1 MTSMPILVVEKIS
14 KAFPGIQALSDV
26 DFDVKSGEVHCLI
39 GENGAGKSTL
49 VKILAGAQKYDS
61 GTIRLDGA
69 AVNFLEPSDSQNA
82 GVACIYQE
90 LNVID
95 GLSITD
101 NIVLGSEP
109 TSIGFIDRT
118 TASSIASKLLEEI
131 GFSELDESRL
141 CRSLST
147 AEKQAVMIAKALRFN
162 AKIIIMDEP
171 TSPLE
176 KAEVRKLFKVVKTLK
191 AAGKGIIYVSHKMQE
206 IIELGDRITV
216 FKDGQNVATLKRG
229 QADTAE
235 FVRLMVGRRIEDMFP
250 DREKKVDQVV
260 LKATKL
266 NGSLIKDISFE
277 VRRGEIL
284 GVGGLVGSGRTEL
297 LRSLFGA
304 EQVDRGTLEI
314 NNKPIPLN
322 SINSSIKAGLALVPE
337 ERRSQG
343 IIPMLSV
350 IDNASLVWDE
360 FPESRTSEVSKFD
373 TISAVIET
381 LNVKTP
387 SLMQRISKLSG
398 GNQQKVV
405 LGKWLFSETTV
416 LLLDEPTR
424 GVDVGA
430 KREIYEIM
438 NDFAEKGMSII
449 LVSSEL
455 PELLGLADRI
465 IVMNSGAIVG
475 ELSGKITEEEVVALS
490 MNSLPVDVS
499 EASRG

>member
-1 MTSMPILVVEKIS
+1 
-14 KAFPGIQALSDV
+14 
-26 DFDVKSGEVHCLI
+26 
-39 GENGAGKSTL
+39 
-49 VKILAGAQKYDS
+49 
-61 GTIRLDGA
+61 
-69 AVNFLEPSDSQNA
+69 
-82 GVACIYQE
+82 
-90 LNVID
+90 
-95 GLSITD
+95 
-101 NIVLGSEP
+101 
-109 TSIGFIDRT
+109 
-118 TASSIASKLLEEI
+118 
-131 GFSELDESRL
+131 
-141 CRSLST
+141 
-147 AEKQAVMIAKALRFN
+147 
-162 AKIIIMDEP
+162 
-171 TSPLE
+171 
-176 KAEVRKLFKVVKTLK
+176 
-191 AAGKGIIYVSHKMQE
+191 
-206 IIELGDRITV
+206 
-216 FKDGQNVATLKRG
+216 
-229 QADTAE
+229 
-235 FVRLMVGRRIEDMFP
+235 
-250 DREKKVDQVV
+250 
-260 LKATKL
+260 
-266 NGSLIKDISFE
+266 
-277 VRRGEIL
+277 
-284 GVGGLVGSGRTEL
+284 L

-475 ELSGKITEEEVVALS
+475 ELSGKITEEEVVTLS
-490 MNSLPVDVS
+490 MNSLPIDVS
-499 EASRG
+499 EAARG

>member
-1 MTSMPILVVEKIS
+1 
-14 KAFPGIQALSDV
+14 
-26 DFDVKSGEVHCLI
+26 
-39 GENGAGKSTL
+39 
-49 VKILAGAQKYDS
+49 
-61 GTIRLDGA
+61 
-69 AVNFLEPSDSQNA
+69 
-82 GVACIYQE
+82 
-90 LNVID
+90 
-95 GLSITD
+95 
-101 NIVLGSEP
+101 
-109 TSIGFIDRT
+109 
-118 TASSIASKLLEEI
+118 
-131 GFSELDESRL
+131 
-141 CRSLST
+141 
-147 AEKQAVMIAKALRFN
+147 
-162 AKIIIMDEP
+162 
-171 TSPLE
+171 
-176 KAEVRKLFKVVKTLK
+176 
-191 AAGKGIIYVSHKMQE
+191 
-206 IIELGDRITV
+206 
-216 FKDGQNVATLKRG
+216 
-229 QADTAE
+229 
-235 FVRLMVGRRIEDMFP
+235 
-250 DREKKVDQVV
+250 
-260 LKATKL
+260 
-266 NGSLIKDISFE
+266 
-277 VRRGEIL
+277 
-284 GVGGLVGSGRTEL
+284 
-297 LRSLFGA
+297 
-304 EQVDRGTLEI
+304 
-314 NNKPIPLN
+314 
-322 SINSSIKAGLALVPE
+322 
-337 ERRSQG
+337 
-343 IIPMLSV
+343 MLSV

-499 EASRG
+499 EAARG